1 MSVIW
6 NERRIRSVRL
16 ALEQDA
22 EALFDQALAFAFA
35 WHRSPWAVTQ
45 WRRGRAALL
54 RCRKCPAP
62 SSSRERVIVQA
73 AERKSACRLVRQ
85 SPRPTHPRRLIPRRR
100 HSPAGGSSR
109 LGVRDGPR
117 CSARR
122 RAPRRSGASRAR
134 QGLRSHGQR
143 QPDRS
148 KGRPR
153 AWRRC

>member
-35 WHRSPWAVTQ
+35 WHRSPSAVTQ
-45 WRRGRAALL
+45 WRRGHAALL

-73 AERKSACRLVRQ
+73 CGTKIGL
-85 SPRPTHPRRLIPRRR
+85 PTGLPVAAFHTCDGLSRDSVTRR
-100 HSPAGGSSR
+100 HAAPFSVASGTD
-109 LGVRDGPR
+109 LE
-117 CSARR
+117 
-122 RAPRRSGASRAR
+122 APRSVS
-134 QGLRSHGQR
+134 
-143 QPDRS
+143 
-148 KGRPR
+148 
-153 AWRRC
+153 